1 MEDFL
6 SPFSDFAPDV
16 GATLREL
23 EQDDSSNCTDS
34 ELSTHPKSHLIRLI
48 SDVERIL
55 STPSNCAR
63 LGTLRD
69 EWEDLLTIV
78 MDTGKTIKDLAD
90 NPVGMESEQFS
101 LELHRLS
108 TLSRAAV
115 VVSDIRSNQAG
126 SDLSRPQAGGDS
138 QTEPLE
144 KMVTILRES
153 ERAQRAQAA
162 LLESSATET
171 ESAYARIVE
180 EAFAVFSS
188 ECDRPKKSHSIE
200 FALSTSHE
208 ELDSVKS
215 TNSMRWL
222 NDVLKWQV
230 LDMNLQLRRRHSAVE
245 LRRLIET
252 KKEIIREIMSD
263 KVRQAMAQKKLEL
276 SKTGLDQA
284 IDALYRISAASVSST
299 AASSPPTIE
308 VFKQMV
314 QSPQIKLDEA
324 REAENFS
331 DMNRCIGS

>member
-1 MEDFL
+1 
-6 SPFSDFAPDV
+6 
-16 GATLREL
+16 
-23 EQDDSSNCTDS
+23 
-34 ELSTHPKSHLIRLI
+34 
-48 SDVERIL
+48 
-55 STPSNCAR
+55 
-63 LGTLRD
+63 
-69 EWEDLLTIV
+69 
-78 MDTGKTIKDLAD
+78 MDTGKTIKDLAE
-90 NPVGMESEQFS
+90 NPAGMESEQFS

-126 SDLSRPQAGGDS
+126 SDCSRPQADGDS

-180 EAFAVFSS
+180 EAFSVFSS

-276 SKTGLDQA
+276 SKAGLDQA